1 MRIGGIPGKG
11 AVTDTVEDGWGHE
24 RSVEEGCSALFLRR
38 GGGRSCH
45 VVSLWRCGGHDE
57 CRCGA
62 VIVVQ
67 MNRPRV
73 NSKAPYT
80 LLT

>member
-45 VVSLWRCGGHDE
+45 VVSFWRCGGHDE

-62 VIVVQ
+62 VIVV
-67 MNRPRV
+67 
-73 NSKAPYT
+73 
-80 LLT
+80 